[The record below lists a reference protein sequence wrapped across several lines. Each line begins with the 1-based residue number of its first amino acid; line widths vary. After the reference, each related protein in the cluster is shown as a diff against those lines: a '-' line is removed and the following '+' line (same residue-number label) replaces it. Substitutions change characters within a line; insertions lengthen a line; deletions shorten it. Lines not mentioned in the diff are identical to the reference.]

1 MHHLIYL
8 SQATRP
14 LSAKALTCLLDQA
27 RLANE
32 RQHLTG
38 ALVYGNKR
46 FIQLLEGEPVVL
58 AQAYARISRDPRH
71 QYLCRVAD
79 YPIAA
84 RQFADWPLAFQAL
97 SPAQFIHL
105 AGYLAPTKSGQ
116 HFPGYGSGV
125 SLFVEA
131 MRALVQLPASV
142 T

>member
-27 RLANE
+27 RLVNE

-38 ALVYGNKR
+38 ALVYSNKR
-46 FIQLLEGEPVVL
+46 FIQLLEGESAIL
-58 AQAYARISRDPRH
+58 EQTYARISRDPRH
-71 QYLCRVAD
+71 QHLCRVAD

-97 SPAQFIHL
+97 SPAQFAHL
-105 AGYLAPTKSGQ
+105 AGYLAPTKSTQ
-116 HFPGYGSGV
+116 HFPGYGPGA

-131 MRALVQLPASV
+131 IRALMQPPASV
-142 T
+142 I